1 MSHYTLYIANR
12 NYSSWSLR
20 PWLLMTELRIPFT
33 ETLVPFEESNHANF
47 SRFSPNARVPCLHD
61 GDTVIWDS
69 LAIIEYLAESHAGVW
84 PQQRVARAW
93 ARSAA
98 AEMHSGFS
106 ALRNQCS
113 MNCGLRLQLHALKP
127 DLMADLDR
135 LDALWQDGLTR
146 FGGPFLAG
154 SDFNAVDAFYAPVAF
169 RIQSYGLP
177 LSEASL
183 AYAQHLLALVGMRDW
198 YDKALQEPWRE
209 TGHDRE
215 ILSQA
220 VLLADLRNQP

>member
-1 MSHYTLYIANR
+1 MSQYTLFIANR

-20 PWLLMTELRIPFT
+20 PWLLMTELQIPFT

-61 GDTVIWDS
+61 GDTVVWDS
-69 LAIIEYLAESHAGVW
+69 LAIIEYLAEIHPGVW
-84 PQQRVARAW
+84 PQHPGARAW
-93 ARSAA
+93 ARSAT

-106 ALRNQCS
+106 ALRNRCS
-113 MNCGLRLQLHALKP
+113 MNCGLRLRLHATTP
-127 DLMADLDR
+127 DLQADLNR

-146 FGGPFLAG
+146 FGGPYLAG
-154 SDFNAVDAFYAPVAF
+154 SEFTAADAFYAPVAF

-177 LSEASL
+177 LSDASTI
-183 AYAQHLLALVGMRDW
+183 YVQRLLALTGMCDW

-209 TGHDRE
+209 TSHEQE

-220 VLLADLRNQP
+220 ELLADLRNHR

>member
-33 ETLVPFEESNHANF
+33 EILVPFEESNHANF
-47 SRFSPNARVPCLHD
+47 SRFSPNAKVPCLHD
-61 GDTVIWDS
+61 GDTVVWES
-69 LAIIEYLAESHAGVW
+69 LAITEYLAESHAGIW

-93 ARSAA
+93 ARAA
-98 AEMHSGFS
+98 TAEMHAGFS
-106 ALRNQCS
+106 ALRQRCS
-113 MNCGLRLQLHALKP
+113 MNCGLRLRLHAIRP
-127 DLMADLDR
+127 DLQADLER

-154 SDFNAVDAFYAPVAF
+154 SDFSAVDAFYAPVAF

-177 LSEASL
+177 LSDASQD
-183 AYAQHLLALVGMRDW
+183 YVRRLLALTGMREW
-198 YDKALQEPWRE
+198 YDKALLEPWRE
-209 TGHDRE
+209 TGHEQE
-215 ILSQA
+215 ILAQSE
-220 VLLADLRNQP
+220 LLADLRILP